1 MTPRIGVVIDDADD
15 DVTLPEW
22 SMEFYLP
29 SRYSFLSIPNL
40 HIYIYTILLFEKQKY
55 DLF

>member
-22 SMEFYLP
+22 SMEFYYLP

-40 HIYIYTILLFEKQKY
+40 HIYTILLFEKQKY